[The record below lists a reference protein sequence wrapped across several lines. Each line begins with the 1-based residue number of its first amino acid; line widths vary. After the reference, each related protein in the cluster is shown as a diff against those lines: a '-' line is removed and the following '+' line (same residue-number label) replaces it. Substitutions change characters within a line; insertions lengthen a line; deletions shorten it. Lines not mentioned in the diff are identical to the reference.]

1 MLTSYTFT
9 GTAPSVTQAVSVP
22 PTPPPLVVAVC
33 VIAGAP
39 GVTGV
44 KVNVTGVASEI
55 SPGLP
60 SLASLIVA
68 QRVIGPAVPPGE
80 LTLTEVGFESDGVT
94 MASSFSAVSVLEPL
108 LPVPGVELE

>member
-9 GTAPSVTQAVSVP
+9 GTLASVTQAVSVP
-22 PTPPPLVVAVC
+22 PTPPPLVAAVC

-44 KVNVTGVASEI
+44 KVNVTGVASEM

-60 SLASLIVA
+60 SPASLIVA

-94 MASSFSAVSVLEPL
+94 TASSLATVSVPEPT
-108 LPVPGVELE
+108 LPVPGDELE